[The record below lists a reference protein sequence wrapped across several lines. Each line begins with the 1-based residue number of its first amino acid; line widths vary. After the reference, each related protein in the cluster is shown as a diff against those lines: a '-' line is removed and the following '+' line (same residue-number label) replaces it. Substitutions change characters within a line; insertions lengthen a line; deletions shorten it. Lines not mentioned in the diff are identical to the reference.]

1 MDIYIQ
7 SEIGSCS
14 EYQPKQKEAI
24 SIVISP
30 VRIEGTEGK
39 LKIVSGCNMWRG
51 CRNKNCYFSSAA
63 RQEPKVKAK
72 I

>member
-1 MDIYIQ
+1 MDIYVA
-7 SEIGSCS
+7 SEIGSCT
-14 EYQPKQKEAI
+14 EYLPKQKEPM

-39 LKIVSGCNMWRG
+39 LKVVSGCNMWQG
-51 CRNKNCYFSSAA
+51 CQNKNCYFSSAA
-63 RQEPKVKAK
+63 RKEPKIKAK

>member
-7 SEIGSCS
+7 SEIGACT
-14 EYQPKQKEAI
+14 EYLPKQKEPV

-30 VRIEGTEGK
+30 VRVEGTEGK
-39 LKIVSGCNMWRG
+39 LKVVSGCNMWRG
-51 CRNKNCYFSSAA
+51 CQNKNCYFSFAA
-63 RQEPKVKAK
+63 RQEPKIKAK